1 MKQLYLFSLITCC
14 LSSYNFAQN
23 TSQNQKLQI
32 NKANNFII
40 NNTIDNTK
48 ETTKDIKKDTTY
60 QHFYHYIFYD
70 KKMKSF
76 FKDAQIPASF
86 PVYDHSKSL
95 LENKLIAK
103 TWGQENKK
111 LIKKELRYKLD

>member
-1 MKQLYLFSLITCC
+1 MNKLYLIIIL
-14 LSSYNFAQN
+14 LSVFDTTIYSQN

-32 NKANNFII
+32 NKADYII
-40 NNTIDNTK
+40 LNKTIDNTK
-48 ETTKDIKKDTTY
+48 DAPKDTTY
-60 QHFYHYIFYD
+60 HHFNRYIFDD

-76 FKDAQIPASF
+76 FKDALIPSSF
-86 PVYDHSKSL
+86 PVYDHSKSY

-103 TWGQENKK
+103 TWGQANKK

>member
-1 MKQLYLFSLITCC
+1 MKQLYLYSLFTCC
-14 LSSYNFAQN
+14 FLSYIFAQN

-32 NKANNFII
+32 NKANYII
-40 NNTIDNTK
+40 LNNTSNNTK
-48 ETTKDIKKDTTY
+48 DTPKDTTY
-60 QHFYHYIFYD
+60 HHFNHYIFDD

-76 FKDAQIPASF
+76 FKDAQIPTSF
-86 PVYDHSKSL
+86 PVYDHSKSY

>member
-1 MKQLYLFSLITCC
+1 MKQLYLYSLFTCC
-14 LSSYNFAQN
+14 FSFYISAQN
-23 TSQNQKLQI
+23 TSQNQKLQV

-48 ETTKDIKKDTTY
+48 DTKKDTTY
-60 QHFYHYIFYD
+60 QHFYHYIFDD

-76 FKDAQIPASF
+76 FKDAQIPTSF

>member
-1 MKQLYLFSLITCC
+1 MKQLYLYSLFTCC
-14 LSSYNFAQN
+14 FSFYISAQN
-23 TSQNQKLQI
+23 TSQNQKLQV

-48 ETTKDIKKDTTY
+48 DTKKDTTY
-60 QHFYHYIFYD
+60 QHFYHYIFDD

-86 PVYDHSKSL
+86 PVYDHSKSY

>member
-14 LSSYNFAQN
+14 LYSYNFAQN

-32 NKANNFII
+32 NKANYII
-40 NNTIDNTK
+40 LNNTIDNTK
-48 ETTKDIKKDTTY
+48 DTPKDTTY
-60 QHFYHYIFYD
+60 HHFNRYILDD

-86 PVYDHSKSL
+86 PVYDHSKSY

>member
-1 MKQLYLFSLITCC
+1 MKQLYLYSLFTCC
-14 LSSYNFAQN
+14 FSFYISAQN

-48 ETTKDIKKDTTY
+48 DTPKDTTY
-60 QHFYHYIFYD
+60 HHFNRYIFDD

-76 FKDAQIPASF
+76 FKDAQIPTSF
-86 PVYDHSKSL
+86 PVYDHSKSY

>member
-40 NNTIDNTK
+40 NNTINNTK
-48 ETTKDIKKDTTY
+48 DTPEDTTY
-60 QHFYHYIFYD
+60 HHFNRYILDD

>member
-1 MKQLYLFSLITCC
+1 MKQLYLYSLFTCFFSFYI
-14 LSSYNFAQN
+14 SAQN

-48 ETTKDIKKDTTY
+48 DTPEDTAY
-60 QHFYHYIFYD
+60 HHFNRYILDD

-76 FKDAQIPASF
+76 FKDAQIPISF

>member
-1 MKQLYLFSLITCC
+1 MKQLYLYSLFTCC
-14 LSSYNFAQN
+14 FSFYISAQN
-23 TSQNQKLQI
+23 TSQNQKLQV

-48 ETTKDIKKDTTY
+48 DTKKDTTY
-60 QHFYHYIFYD
+60 QHFYHYIFDD

-76 FKDAQIPASF
+76 FKDAQIPTSF
-86 PVYDHSKSL
+86 PVYDHSKSY

-103 TWGQENKK
+103 TWGQDNKK

>member
-32 NKANNFII
+32 NKADYII
-40 NNTIDNTK
+40 LNKTIDNTK
-48 ETTKDIKKDTTY
+48 DTPKDTIY
-60 QHFYHYIFYD
+60 HHFNRYIFDD

-76 FKDAQIPASF
+76 FKDALIPSSF
-86 PVYDHSKSL
+86 PVYDHSKSY

-103 TWGQENKK
+103 TWGQANKK

>member
-1 MKQLYLFSLITCC
+1 MKQLYLYSLFTCC
-14 LSSYNFAQN
+14 FSFYISAQN

-48 ETTKDIKKDTTY
+48 ETTKDTKKDTTY
-60 QHFYHYIFYD
+60 QHFYHYIFDD

-76 FKDAQIPASF
+76 FKDAQIPTSF
-86 PVYDHSKSL
+86 PVYDHSKSY

>member
-32 NKANNFII
+32 NKADYII
-40 NNTIDNTK
+40 LNNTIDNTK
-48 ETTKDIKKDTTY
+48 VTPKDTTY
-60 QHFYHYIFYD
+60 HHFNRYILDD

-76 FKDAQIPASF
+76 FKDAQIPTSF
-86 PVYDHSKSL
+86 PVYDHSKSY

>member
-1 MKQLYLFSLITCC
+1 MKQLYLFPLFICC
-14 LSSYNFAQN
+14 FSAYVEAQN

-32 NKANNFII
+32 DKANHFIL
-40 NNTIDNTK
+40 NNTINN
-48 ETTKDIKKDTTY
+48 IKDTTY
-60 QHFYHYIFYD
+60 HHFNLYVFDD

-76 FKDAQIPASF
+76 FKNAQIPTSF
-86 PVYDHSKSL
+86 PVYDHSKSY

-111 LIKKELRYKLD
+111 FIKIELRYKLD

>member
-1 MKQLYLFSLITCC
+1 MKQLYLYSLFTCC
-14 LSSYNFAQN
+14 FSSYIFAQN

-32 NKANNFII
+32 NKANYII
-40 NNTIDNTK
+40 LNNTTNNTK
-48 ETTKDIKKDTTY
+48 DTPKDTTY
-60 QHFYHYIFYD
+60 HHFYHYIFDD

-76 FKDAQIPASF
+76 FKDAQIPTSF
-86 PVYDHSKSL
+86 PVYDHSKSY

-103 TWGQENKK
+103 SWGQENKK

>member
-1 MKQLYLFSLITCC
+1 MKQLYLYSLFTCC
-14 LSSYNFAQN
+14 FSFYISAQN

-32 NKANNFII
+32 NKADYII
-40 NNTIDNTK
+40 LNNTIDNTK
-48 ETTKDIKKDTTY
+48 ATPKDTTY
-60 QHFYHYIFYD
+60 HHFNRYIFDD

-86 PVYDHSKSL
+86 PVYYHSKSY

>member
-40 NNTIDNTK
+40 NNTVDNAK
-48 ETTKDIKKDTTY
+48 DTTKDTTY
-60 QHFYHYIFYD
+60 QHFYHYIFDD

-76 FKDAQIPASF
+76 FKDAQIPSSF
-86 PVYDHSKSL
+86 RVYDHSKSY

>member
-1 MKQLYLFSLITCC
+1 MKQLYLYSLFTCC
-14 LSSYNFAQN
+14 FSFYISAQN
-23 TSQNQKLQI
+23 TSQNQKLQV

-48 ETTKDIKKDTTY
+48 DTKKDTTY
-60 QHFYHYIFYD
+60 QHFYHYIFDD

-76 FKDAQIPASF
+76 FKDAQIPTSF
-86 PVYDHSKSL
+86 PVYDHSKSY

-103 TWGQENKK
+103 TWGQENKN

>member
-1 MKQLYLFSLITCC
+1 MKQLYLYSLFTCC
-14 LSSYNFAQN
+14 FSFYISAQN
-23 TSQNQKLQI
+23 TSQNQKLQV

-48 ETTKDIKKDTTY
+48 DTKNDTTY
-60 QHFYHYIFYD
+60 QHFYHYIFDD

-76 FKDAQIPASF
+76 FKDAQIPTSF
-86 PVYDHSKSL
+86 PVYDHSKSY

>member
-1 MKQLYLFSLITCC
+1 MKQLYLFFLITCC

-40 NNTIDNTK
+40 NNTVDNAK
-48 ETTKDIKKDTTY
+48 DTTKDTTY
-60 QHFYHYIFYD
+60 QHFYHYIFDD

-86 PVYDHSKSL
+86 PVYDHSKSY

>member
-1 MKQLYLFSLITCC
+1 MKQLYLYSLFTCFFSFYI
-14 LSSYNFAQN
+14 SAQN

-32 NKANNFII
+32 SKANNFII

-60 QHFYHYIFYD
+60 QHFYHYIFDD

-76 FKDAQIPASF
+76 FKDAQIPTSF
-86 PVYDHSKSL
+86 PVYDHSKSY

-103 TWGQENKK
+103 TWGQENKY

>member
-40 NNTIDNTK
+40 NNTVDNAK
-48 ETTKDIKKDTTY
+48 DTTKDTTY
-60 QHFYHYIFYD
+60 QHFYHYIFDD

-86 PVYDHSKSL
+86 PVYDHSKSY

-111 LIKKELRYKLD
+111 LIKKELLYKLD

>member
-1 MKQLYLFSLITCC
+1 MKQLYLYSLFTCFFSFYI
-14 LSSYNFAQN
+14 SAQN

-32 NKANNFII
+32 SKANYII
-40 NNTIDNTK
+40 LNNTIDNTK
-48 ETTKDIKKDTTY
+48 DTPEDTTY
-60 QHFYHYIFYD
+60 HHFNRYILDD

-76 FKDAQIPASF
+76 FKDAQIPTSF
-86 PVYDHSKSL
+86 PVYDHSKSY

>member
-1 MKQLYLFSLITCC
+1 MKQLYLYSLFTCC
-14 LSSYNFAQN
+14 FSFYISAQN

-32 NKANNFII
+32 NKADYII
-40 NNTIDNTK
+40 LNNT
-48 ETTKDIKKDTTY
+48 KDTPKDTTY
-60 QHFYHYIFYD
+60 HHFNRYILDD

-76 FKDAQIPASF
+76 FKDAQIPTSF
-86 PVYDHSKSL
+86 PVYDHSKSY

>member
-32 NKANNFII
+32 NKANNLII

-60 QHFYHYIFYD
+60 QHFYHYIFDD

-76 FKDAQIPASF
+76 FKDAQIPTSF
-86 PVYDHSKSL
+86 PVYDHSKSY

>member
-32 NKANNFII
+32 NKANYII
-40 NNTIDNTK
+40 LNNTIDNTK
-48 ETTKDIKKDTTY
+48 DTPKDTTY
-60 QHFYHYIFYD
+60 HHFNRYILDD

-86 PVYDHSKSL
+86 PVYDHSKSY

>member
-1 MKQLYLFSLITCC
+1 MKQLYLYSLFTCC
-14 LSSYNFAQN
+14 FSFYISAQN
-23 TSQNQKLQI
+23 TSQNQKLQV

-48 ETTKDIKKDTTY
+48 DTKKDTTY
-60 QHFYHYIFYD
+60 QHFYHYIFDD

-76 FKDAQIPASF
+76 FKDSQIPTSF
-86 PVYDHSKSL
+86 PVYDHSKSY

>member
-1 MKQLYLFSLITCC
+1 MKQLYLYSLFTCC
-14 LSSYNFAQN
+14 FSFYISAQN

-40 NNTIDNTK
+40 NNTVDNAK
-48 ETTKDIKKDTTY
+48 DTTKDTTY
-60 QHFYHYIFYD
+60 QHFYHYIFDD

-86 PVYDHSKSL
+86 PVYDHSKSY